1 MPPPHV
7 TRLSGLLAERRA
19 ILTPGAANALT
30 ARLVET
36 LGFEATYL
44 TGAGLTNS
52 FLGLPDLGFMDL
64 TQLSQHMLAI
74 REATELPVIV
84 DADTGFGNAV
94 NVAHAVRVLE
104 RAGASAIQIEDQLS
118 PKRCGHFTGK
128 SLISA
133 GEMVGK
139 IKAAADARR
148 NGALIVART
157 DAIAVEGFPAAI
169 ERAARY
175 AEAGAD
181 ILFIEAPRDADEVRR
196 IPALLPQ
203 PQMLNLVVGGV
214 TPEVTQADAAAMGFA
229 MLLYANVAL
238 QGAILGMRTALA
250 ALRQD
255 GCLDEAS
262 GLTASFAERQAL
274 VRKPW
279 FDAQERRYGEPEPG
293 APDGNG
299 GAAAAF
305 RSAT

>member
-1 MPPPHV
+1 M
-7 TRLSGLLAERRA
+7 RLSGLLAERRA
-19 ILTPGAANALT
+19 VLTPGAANALT
-30 ARLVET
+30 ARVVET
-36 LGFEATYL
+36 LGFEAAYL

-64 TQLSQHMLAI
+64 TQLSLHMLAI
-74 REATELPVIV
+74 REATELPVVV

-94 NVAHAVRVLE
+94 NVGHAVRVLE
-104 RAGASAIQIEDQLS
+104 RTGASAIQIEDQLS

-128 SLISA
+128 SLITA

-139 IKAAADARR
+139 IKAAVDARR
-148 NGALIVART
+148 DGALIVART

-169 ERAARY
+169 DRAARY

-181 ILFIEAPRDADEVRR
+181 ILFIEAPRDTEEVHG

-203 PQMLNLVVGGV
+203 PLILNLVVGGV
-214 TPEVTQADAAAMGFA
+214 TPTVTQADAAAMGFA

-238 QGAILGMRTALA
+238 QGAILGMRAALA

-255 GCLDEAS
+255 GCLDEAG

-293 APDGNG
+293 AQH
-299 GAAAAF
+299 GASDASATAF
-305 RSAT
+305 RRVP